1 MCIYYLYSG
10 MAAKSECCKLMAA
23 QNSPGHCS
31 VSMTTSVSS
40 FFRVLKNESFTDVLL
55 DMVLEDVTEL

>member
-1 MCIYYLYSG
+1 
-10 MAAKSECCKLMAA
+10 
-23 QNSPGHCS
+23 
-31 VSMTTSVSS
+31 MTTSVSS